1 MLGAVGL
8 CALRMPEQAPVR
20 SRYVSQVGFAVRA
33 AKYQVPPAEPLPI
46 VIEADAAQ
54 RGQDDPN
61 TLKAVQEAI
70 LAGDPSP
77 MPPTSAPIELAGSE
91 AAWML
96 WGRLRT
102 TPAPVSVPPDA
113 GVAAYAFHSAQ
124 GMTLCLVSRS
134 TEKKLLRLQIRLPRG
149 VYKGERLLFSP
160 PNLVV
165 QANSTRRAQPAEGR
179 LRTVSDEGQA
189 ADAVQTVPRMQLE
202 RLQGRTLNA
211 TAVVRKPCTLL
222 PGQVCFYRYTDV
234 AQAARAALNE
244 TYDSLHAMALKS
256 PNPARRR
263 RHILEEGEGS
273 RGSLSSGSGRDSGAR
288 LSGIHRLL
296 LLTAQVQSMQRNYQQ
311 RGVVDADQ
319 GAAVM
324 GALERL
330 TDALA
335 ETSAALLELVPQIT
349 VREESAAV
357 SPPAAPSAAE
367 AQPAARLLVVTVS
380 LSNLGRQSPGMVKL
394 GLDTAAL
401 PRGVACEPDDP
412 AYFGAVHPGQ
422 SVRATFH
429 VRCPA
434 GMLLPTDRCGGDVS
448 YFVSGTPAHLRI
460 RAW

>member
-1 MLGAVGL
+1 MAVVGL
-8 CALRMPEQAPVR
+8 AALRTPTQTPTR
-20 SRYVSQVGFAVRA
+20 SQPVSQNRITVLP
-33 AKYQVPPAEPLPI
+33 AKYQTPDAEPLPI
-46 VIEADAAQ
+46 IIQADATL
-54 RGQDDPN
+54 RGPDDPN
-61 TLKAVQEAI
+61 ALQAVQEAI
-70 LAGDPSP
+70 LHIVPTT
-77 MPPTSAPIELAGSE
+77 MPAMPAPTE
-91 AAWML
+91 AAAPAPEPEWML

-102 TPAPVSVPPDA
+102 APSPIVKPTDC
-113 GVAAYAFHSAQ
+113 GVTTYAVHSAQ
-124 GMTLCLVSRS
+124 GLTLCLVNSS
-134 TEKKLLRLQIRLPRG
+134 TEKKTLTLQIRLPRG

-160 PNLVV
+160 PNPVAK
-165 QANSTRRAQPAEGR
+165 ANITPHSLDTESR

-189 ADAVQTVPRMQLE
+189 TDAVPALPVTQLE

-222 PGQVCFYRYTDV
+222 PGQVCLYRYTDV

-244 TYDSLHAMALKS
+244 TYDSLHVMALKS
-256 PNPARRR
+256 PGPARRL
-263 RHILEEGEGS
+263 RHILEEGNGS
-273 RGSLSSGSGRDSGAR
+273 RGSLSPGNGKSSSAR

-311 RGVVDADQ
+311 RRVVNADQ

-330 TDALA
+330 NDSLA
-335 ETSAALLELVPQIT
+335 ETSAALLELLPQIT
-349 VREESAAV
+349 VQEEPQPTMQTAANAV
-357 SPPAAPSAAE
+357 P
-367 AQPAARLLVVTVS
+367 QPRMLTVTVS
-380 LSNLGRQSPGMVKL
+380 LVNLGRQSPGMVKL

-401 PRGVACEPDDP
+401 PRGVSCEPDDP

-434 GMLLPTDRCGGDVS
+434 ETPLSADRCGGDVS